1 MKKYIIIII
10 SLFLGF
16 LNVSVF
22 ATNEK
27 IPYTKV
33 EIKLLMKKV
42 ADWQIKHQR
51 EVRHHPLDWTNATLY
66 IGMAKWAEL
75 ADKVDKDEK
84 YYKWLVNVGNRYLWK
99 ANKRMYHADDLAVCQ
114 MFIDVYNRYKDKSML
129 KPTIERIDW
138 IIDHPSK
145 GSLIIDYANQTTLER
160 WSWCDALFMAPPIFT
175 RLYKETGNEKYLQ
188 FMDKEYKASTI
199 FLYDLEEKMFFRDS
213 RYFYQREANG
223 KKVFWGRG
231 NGWVLGGLT
240 EMLKDL
246 PKKNSYRNFYE
257 ELFVEMCGRMVE
269 IQQPDGFW
277 HASLLDPETY
287 AAPETSC
294 TNFIIYALTYG
305 INEGLLDKATYL
317 PTLLKSWKAVLG
329 TIDSEGKLGYVQ
341 PIGAD
346 PKKVTKDMTEVYG
359 VGAFLMAGTE
369 LYKMAE

>member
-1 MKKYIIIII
+1 
-10 SLFLGF
+10 
-16 LNVSVF
+16 
-22 ATNEK
+22 
-27 IPYTKV
+27 
-33 EIKLLMKKV
+33 
-42 ADWQIKHQR
+42 
-51 EVRHHPLDWTNATLY
+51 
-66 IGMAKWAEL
+66 
-75 ADKVDKDEK
+75 
-84 YYKWLVNVGNRYLWK
+84 
-99 ANKRMYHADDLAVCQ
+99 
-114 MFIDVYNRYKDKSML
+114 
-129 KPTIERIDW
+129 
-138 IIDHPSK
+138 
-145 GSLIIDYANQTTLER
+145 
-160 WSWCDALFMAPPIFT
+160 
-175 RLYKETGNEKYLQ
+175 
-188 FMDKEYKASTI
+188 
-199 FLYDLEEKMFFRDS
+199 MFFRDS

-294 TNFIIYALTYG
+294 TNFIIYALAYG

-359 VGAFLMAGTE
+359 VGAFLMAGKE

>member
-1 MKKYIIIII
+1 MKKLLLI
-10 SLFLGF
+10 LFLSIAYLCTTHAQSF
-16 LNVSVF
+16 
-22 ATNEK
+22 
-27 IPYTKV
+27 TKLEV
-33 EIKLLMKKV
+33 KQSMRRV
-42 ADWQIKHQR
+42 ADWQIGHYNR
-51 EVRHHPLDWTNATLY
+51 AVYGDLNWVNATFFLGLAY
-66 IGMAKWAEL
+66 WAEI
-75 ADKVDKDEK
+75 AEKDDQDDF
-84 YYKWLVNVGNRYLWK
+84 YYKWLTRLGSRNYWQVD
-99 ANKRMYHADDLAVCQ
+99 KRMYHADDLAVCQ

-294 TNFIIYALTYG
+294 TNFIIYALAYG